1 MMQKYNCVC
10 CGREFEANKS
20 NARFCSNNCCQK
32 YNRRQRERTMTIDSL
47 TDVIHKSFG
56 DKTLDIL
63 ANSCIDSIEYIEYNK
78 KLEEI
83 LRHLWIPNHSGTGG
97 RIKIKLGEKKYLNLI
112 LDMKITK
119 K

>member
-1 MMQKYNCVC
+1 MKKYICIC
-10 CGREFEANKS
+10 CGKEFEANKS

-32 YNRRQRERTMTIDSL
+32 YNRKQKERTMTISSL
-47 TDVIHKSFG
+47 TDVIHKSFD

-63 ANSCIDSIEYIEYNK
+63 ANSLNSIEYIEYNK

-83 LRHLWIPNHSGTGG
+83 LQQLWIPNRSGTGG
-97 RIKIKLGEKKYLNLI
+97 RIKIKIEEKKYLNINLE
-112 LDMKITK
+112 MKITK